1 MSSMREVATLP
12 YTAATQ
18 SPPQDWPPQ
27 GEWTYDDYAGLPN
40 DGWKYEV
47 IRGEL
52 YMSPAPSPRHQRAV
66 LRLSAEMERFV
77 NLHQLGEVFISP
89 IDVILPRNLG
99 TPVQPD
105 ILFIRNDNLDIIGET
120 TIDGVP
126 DLVVEILSPSNW
138 VDDRRV
144 KFGVYAEAGIGEYWI
159 IDPRAVTIEVY
170 QLRGDR
176 YALIDSYGPG
186 DVVSS
191 IALDGFSVT
200 VDEISPQ

>member
-12 YTAATQ
+12 YVAVTQ
-18 SPPQDWPPQ
+18 SPPQEWPPQ
-27 GEWTYDDYAGLPN
+27 GEWTYDDYARLPN

-47 IRGEL
+47 MRGEL

-77 NLHQLGEVFISP
+77 NLHQLGEVYISP

-105 ILFIRNDNLDIIGET
+105 ILFIRNDNLGIIGET

-126 DLVVEILSPSNW
+126 DLVIEILSPSNW

-144 KFGVYAEAGIGEYWI
+144 KFSVYAEAGIEEYWI
-159 IDPRAVTIEVY
+159 VDPKAVTVEVY
-170 QLRGDR
+170 RLQGDR
-176 YALIDSYGPG
+176 YELIESYGPG

-200 VDEISPQ
+200 VDEIIPQ

>member
-12 YTAATQ
+12 YVAVTQ
-18 SPPQDWPPQ
+18 PPPVEWPPQ
-27 GEWTYDDYAGLPN
+27 GQWTYDDYARLPN

-52 YMSPAPSPRHQRAV
+52 YMSPAPRPLHQQV
-66 LRLSAEMERFV
+66 SGNLTFELQRFV
-77 NLHQLGEVFISP
+77 RAGDLGQILTAP

-105 ILFIRNDNLDIIGET
+105 ILFIRKDNLGIIGET

-126 DLVVEILSPSNW
+126 DLVIEILSPSNW

-144 KFGVYAEAGIGEYWI
+144 KFAVYAEAGIEEYWI
-159 IDPRAVTIEVY
+159 VDPKAVTAEIY
-170 QLRGDR
+170 QLQGDR
-176 YALIDSYGPG
+176 YDLVESYGPG
-186 DVVSS
+186 DLVSS
-191 IALDGFSVT
+191 IVLNGFSFALR
-200 VDEISPQ
+200 EMIPQ

>member
-12 YTAATQ
+12 YVAVTQ
-18 SPPQDWPPQ
+18 TPPDEWPPQ
-27 GEWTYDDYAGLPN
+27 GQWTYDDYARLPN

-52 YMSPAPSPRHQRAV
+52 YMSPAPRPRHQRSL
-66 LRLSAEMERFV
+66 LRLSAEMERFASQR
-77 NLHQLGEVFISP
+77 QLGEVYISP

-105 ILFIRNDNLDIIGET
+105 ILFIRADNLGIVGET

-126 DLVVEILSPSNW
+126 DLVIEILSPSNW

-144 KFGVYAEAGIGEYWI
+144 KFAVYAEAGVEEYWI
-159 IDPRAVTIEVY
+159 VDPKAVTLEVY
-170 QLRGDR
+170 QLQGDR
-176 YALIDSYGPG
+176 YDLVESYGPG

-191 IALDGFSVT
+191 LTLDGFSIAVN
-200 VDEISPQ
+200 EIIS